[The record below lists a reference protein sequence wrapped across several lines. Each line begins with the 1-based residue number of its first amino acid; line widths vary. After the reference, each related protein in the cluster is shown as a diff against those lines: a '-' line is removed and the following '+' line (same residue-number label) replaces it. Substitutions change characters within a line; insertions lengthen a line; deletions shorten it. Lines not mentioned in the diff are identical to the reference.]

1 MHARTALTSSPPA
14 RTRTW
19 RALLSLVL
27 GILFGG
33 LFICAMASAQTS
45 STAPSGASSS
55 TDARLTQQDQHGG
68 SGSNTGSYAGGYM
81 GSEYSWIP
89 YTRRGYVG
97 LNLGNSDYD
106 TPCGPAPLSCD
117 NRDRSVSVYTGGMF
131 NDFLGLELGAKH
143 FGTVDRAGGQVRS
156 YGATLSLVGMVDFEN
171 VNVYAKAGAIYAR
184 TRLSADPLAGIP
196 TGTEKG
202 WGPTMALGLG
212 FNFNRNF
219 TVSIERGRDRIR
231 LPGGSR
237 SYIQSTSLG
246 LKYRF

>member
-1 MHARTALTSSPPA
+1 MHVRTALPSSPTA
-14 RTRTW
+14 RSRTW
-19 RALLSLVL
+19 RALLSLLL
-27 GILFGG
+27 GILAGG
-33 LFICAMASAQTS
+33 LFICAMAHAQSS
-45 STAPSGASSS
+45 STYPSGSALT
-55 TDARLTQQDQHGG
+55 TDARLAQQDQHGG
-68 SGSNTGSYAGGYM
+68 SSYAGSNAASYA
-81 GSEYSWIP
+81 GSDYAWLP

-117 NRDRSVSVYTGGMF
+117 SRDRYVSVYTGGMF

-143 FGTVDRAGGQVRS
+143 FGTVDRAGGQVRA
-156 YGATLSLVGMVDFEN
+156 YGAALSLVGLAELEN
-171 VNVYAKAGAIYAR
+171 VSLYAKAGAIYAR
-184 TRLSADPLAGIP
+184 TRLSADPLAAIP
-196 TGTEKG
+196 TGTAKG

-219 TVSIERGRDRIR
+219 TLALERGRDRIR

-237 SYIQSTSLG
+237 AYVQSTSLA